1 MNKRIISLCLAL
13 VLLLC
18 LLPAAAPTAAAAG
31 DVAINETNFP
41 DEIFRGYVSEDLDQ
55 NGDGVL
61 SPTVISNI
69 RRLITNGG
77 TIITDTEILAQSID
91 ASLLEGSP
99 AKLKCFIDD
108 PEVLLRAQ
116 AKGTTRAEVALDVG
130 LTQPGNKLFVIGS
143 APSALNRLIAHRQ
156 CEPLIDVSLLCTI
169 SGYAAAVQLKERL
182 RESDM
187 AFAVT
192 RGKSGGTQ
200 AAQFLF
206 EAILET
212 IREKQTTL

>member
-1 MNKRIISLCLAL
+1 MTKHSRRVMDIRRMNVPFTNEETQSVVAKVLARSQDEALAKSLQ
-13 VLLLC
+13 
-18 LLPAAAPTAAAAG
+18 
-31 DVAINETNFP
+31 F
-41 DEIFRGYVSEDLDQ
+41 
-55 NGDGVL
+55 

-99 AKLKCFIDD
+99 AKLMCFIDD
-108 PEVLLRAQ
+108 PEVLLKAQ

>member
-1 MNKRIISLCLAL
+1 MTKHSRRVMDIRRMNVPFTNEETQSVVAKVLARSQDEALAKSLQ
-13 VLLLC
+13 
-18 LLPAAAPTAAAAG
+18 
-31 DVAINETNFP
+31 F
-41 DEIFRGYVSEDLDQ
+41 
-55 NGDGVL
+55 

-99 AKLKCFIDD
+99 AELKCFIDD

>member
-1 MNKRIISLCLAL
+1 MTKHSRRVMDIRRMNVPFTNEETQSVVAKVLARSQDEALAKSLQ
-13 VLLLC
+13 
-18 LLPAAAPTAAAAG
+18 
-31 DVAINETNFP
+31 F
-41 DEIFRGYVSEDLDQ
+41 
-55 NGDGVL
+55 

>member
-1 MNKRIISLCLAL
+1 MTKHSRRVMDIRRMNVPFTNEETQSVVAKVLARSQDEALAKSLQ
-13 VLLLC
+13 
-18 LLPAAAPTAAAAG
+18 
-31 DVAINETNFP
+31 F
-41 DEIFRGYVSEDLDQ
+41 
-55 NGDGVL
+55 

-69 RRLITNGG
+69 RRLIANGG